1 MSRTIR
7 TLAPVNLSRSRAA
20 WSGAL
25 AAAFAL
31 GISELAAGAAG
42 LPSLV
47 VAVGDW
53 VIDSVPASVK
63 EWAISTFGTN
73 DKVVLVSGIVVVTIG
88 LGAVFGAM
96 AAKRFWVGVVGF
108 AAFAALAGLA
118 AASNPAASDN
128 SAFLAASLA
137 GLAGIGAL
145 FFLFG
150 LARQEVEVEAGRRR
164 FLLGAGSVAVLAM
177 VAAGWGRAL
186 LQRSLQI
193 VAGREDV
200 VLPNPLQP
208 VAEPTPAQ
216 SMSVEGLTPIVVPNA
231 DFYRIDTALV
241 VPRVDIPN
249 WTLAVTGMVDTPLRI
264 TFEDLLAMEMVERY
278 ITLSCVSNEVGGDL
292 VGNARWL
299 GTSLPALLDRAGVQ
313 AGASQIVGRSVDG
326 FTVGFPVEA
335 AFDGREALVAVGMN
349 GEPLPYEH
357 GFPARLVVSGLYGY
371 VSATK
376 WLAEIEL
383 TTWDAFDAYWVPRGW
398 AKEAPIKTQSR
409 IDVPRRGSNITP
421 GERAIAGVAWAPGR
435 GISKVEVAVDDGAW
449 LEAGLSEPLSEDA
462 WRQWSLPYEFA
473 RGEHILQVRAT
484 DGTGELQE
492 ENPTP
497 PAPDGATGWHTV
509 VVTVS

>member
-335 AFDGREALVAVGMN
+335 AFDGR
-349 GEPLPYEH
+349 
-357 GFPARLVVSGLYGY
+357 
-371 VSATK
+371 
-376 WLAEIEL
+376 
-383 TTWDAFDAYWVPRGW
+383 
-398 AKEAPIKTQSR
+398 
-409 IDVPRRGSNITP
+409 
-421 GERAIAGVAWAPGR
+421 GR
-435 GISKVEVAVDDGAW
+435 SW
-449 LEAGLSEPLSEDA
+449 RSE
-462 WRQWSLPYEFA
+462 
-473 RGEHILQVRAT
+473 
-484 DGTGELQE
+484 
-492 ENPTP
+492 
-497 PAPDGATGWHTV
+497 
-509 VVTVS
+509 